1 MKIYDSLC
9 ILYTSIDMIVMKRK
23 FRRSRQKITL
33 ENVSRKSFLDA
44 S

>member
-9 ILYTSIDMIVMKRK
+9 ILYTSIDDCNETEISKIEA
-23 FRRSRQKITL
+23 KITL

>member
-1 MKIYDSLC
+1 MTHYVY
-9 ILYTSIDMIVMKRK
+9 YTSIDDCNETE
-23 FRRSRQKITL
+23 RSRQKITL